1 LSNCTKRTL
10 VKYVETETG
19 SYLPDEFGRCD
30 RSKTVVIT
38 KHHRVKKEYLI
49 KVLSLRDISDKACHL
64 TDEFVLFRLFP
75 NPNIGAV
82 KAIVIFRNGFK
93 IVLYLL

>member
-1 LSNCTKRTL
+1 
-10 VKYVETETG
+10 
-19 SYLPDEFGRCD
+19 LPDEFGRCD

-38 KHHRVKKEYLI
+38 KHHQRVKGYLI

-64 TDEFVLFRLFP
+64 TDEFGIISIVPKSQILEQS
-75 NPNIGAV
+75 

-93 IVLYLL
+93 K